1 MYKLFIQVVVTSQY
15 IPMAAIRFLSHSSLI
30 LLIAVINGCVSE
42 YSQLTIQVSESGHD
56 KLSCLQEPQHACK
69 TLVYV
74 LNQMSNSTFNS
85 FVVSEVLINVTY
97 NQTIHQKLFEVNLRD
112 QALLS
117 TNYDL

>member
-1 MYKLFIQVVVTSQY
+1 
-15 IPMAAIRFLSHSSLI
+15 MAAIRFLSHSSLI